1 MFVTQRYLLKCL
13 KKKNRMDTIT
23 QKYSGGTE
31 CVTYNNETL
40 ASPPPPLKNDCII
53 PSERPTTISKKHK
66 FRSSCIIFFLRISM
80 M

>member
-1 MFVTQRYLLKCL
+1 MFVTQRCLLKCL

-40 ASPPPPLKNDCII
+40 ASLPPKNDCII
-53 PSERPTTISKKHK
+53 PSECPTTISKKT
-66 FRSSCIIFFLRISM
+66 
-80 M
+80 